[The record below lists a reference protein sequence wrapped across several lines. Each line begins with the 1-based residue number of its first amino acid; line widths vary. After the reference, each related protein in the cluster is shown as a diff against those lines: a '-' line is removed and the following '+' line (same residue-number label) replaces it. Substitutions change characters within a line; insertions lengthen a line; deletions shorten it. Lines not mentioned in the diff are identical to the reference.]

1 MTAPG
6 IFLRYIIAVTL
17 LIAISSTVSAQKIP
31 ASDLICGKWMIV
43 QKNLTVEIYREGR
56 EFKAKIIWFN
66 DSDDKS
72 RPMATRLDLDN
83 PDPKLRTQT
92 ILGSSILQKLV
103 YVPASNSWEH
113 GIIYDA
119 LHGHHWDSAAYINEK
134 GELKVTGY
142 WHFKFIGKT
151 LTFTRITWTA
161 PPVKERG

>member
-1 MTAPG
+1 M
-6 IFLRYIIAVTL
+6 AVTGRYFKFIIT
-17 LIAISSTVSAQKIP
+17 IALFLVCGNTASAQRLP

-43 QKNLTVEIYREGR
+43 QKNLTVEIYKDGK

-72 RPMATRLDLDN
+72 HPMETRLDLDN

-92 ILGSSILQKLV
+92 ILGSNILNKLV
-103 YVPASNSWEH
+103 YVPSSNSWEH
-113 GIIYDA
+113 GVIYDA
-119 LHGHHWDSAAYINEK
+119 LHGHHWDSSAYIDQK

-151 LTFTRITWTA
+151 LTFIRI
-161 PPVKERG
+161 